1 MSTLL
6 SLDLTSALRVAV
18 EQSMPRLRNDPLLTS
33 GQVSSKAMAANSF
46 AGPTTQQETQN
57 HKDKVSVRGTDL
69 ATLVTGGLLS
79 TESEAAIANLSYTSE
94 ANVVTGQEFNPRST
108 FVIIA

>member
-1 MSTLL
+1 MSNLL

-18 EQSMPRLRNDPLLTS
+18 EQSMPKLRNDPLLTS

-46 AGPTTQQETQN
+46 AGPSTQQETQN
-57 HKDKVSVRGTDL
+57 HRDKVSIKNADIGTI
-69 ATLVTGGLLS
+69 VTGGLLS
-79 TESEAAIANLSYTSE
+79 TETEAAISNLSYTSE